1 MGRAG
6 IKSAYYVARMSTH
19 ISATVTGLRILQ
31 VCLQLVAGS
40 ARQVER
46 EGTSDEL
53 ADFVPRRILLNE
65 KMGDVMS
72 GDFVTLL
79 IALASFLY
87 GAYNDRSQR
96 VEKRRNEERE
106 AKLKLDFQKELSN
119 FNRLQEDKQRQ
130 NKQEYYQNNKHG
142 HLGKREYGILKHLPA
157 VKELYTSHATET
169 KKLSSKLYHDWL
181 AWKTE
186 CIPTDRRIYQGE
198 EKKILYTI
206 WELPEKQ
213 SEGYSLKNYPRQ
225 PLTLTE
231 AVTLLKFA
239 REKHNEH
246 THQEKLPDDA
256 YDALRNLILKSE
268 KSHICSS
275 WYCADYDHALYSTLF
290 MIGELFGWLEVRL
303 FVTWGCGKPKPCTL
317 HPCRSLERRYGPEI
331 RKIGEVMLTRRPTD
345 DFEDTRYSPIG
356 YAKFREKMSSI
367 SYLKLVRSKLPL
379 ETEELDE
386 LMKQYRKPLLA
397 SAYDLQQRLVQIQ
410 KNDFLYTFMVKRYKS
425 NTPQ

>member
-1 MGRAG
+1 M
-6 IKSAYYVARMSTH
+6 KSVLDRFRNVLQRGEWRCDLPHEEPSWQQSQATREPLLPNRQLNQVPEEEDPNVRDAYA
-19 ISATVTGLRILQ
+19 
-31 VCLQLVAGS
+31 
-40 ARQVER
+40 E
-46 EGTSDEL
+46 
-53 ADFVPRRILLNE
+53 
-65 KMGDVMS
+65 
-72 GDFVTLL
+72 
-79 IALASFLY
+79 
-87 GAYNDRSQR
+87 
-96 VEKRRNEERE
+96 
-106 AKLKLDFQKELSN
+106 
-119 FNRLQEDKQRQ
+119 LQEAIHVDATSLQHLFIKC
-130 NKQEYYQNNKHG
+130 KKEYYQNNKHG

-290 MIGELFGWLEVRL
+290 MIGELFGWLEVIRREVVFL
-303 FVTWGCGKPKPCTL
+303 SGSRDADALSVLIDDLKFHFSGETCIHGKYNTGRESGAAHCFTFLSNFSAMEQGTL
-317 HPCRSLERRYGPEI
+317 CRAAVARSSHLPSLLG
-331 RKIGEVMLTRRPTD
+331 
-345 DFEDTRYSPIG
+345 
-356 YAKFREKMSSI
+356 A
-367 SYLKLVRSKLPL
+367 
-379 ETEELDE
+379 
-386 LMKQYRKPLLA
+386 
-397 SAYDLQQRLVQIQ
+397 
-410 KNDFLYTFMVKRYKS
+410 
-425 NTPQ
+425 TPQSEKHPAEGSLQAAARAGTAFLSSKHSGGYGAATRAHARGDVAGEDRTLEDFVARVFGLEGLQ